1 MVGILFFL
9 TLLQKRYL
17 QVMWKQSRMVPLVS
31 ESPGGHPVMPLATGY
46 PTLGEEVWVVEVKI
60 SIPVLPVGN

>member
-1 MVGILFFL
+1 
-9 TLLQKRYL
+9 
-17 QVMWKQSRMVPLVS
+17 
-31 ESPGGHPVMPLATGY
+31 MPLATGY